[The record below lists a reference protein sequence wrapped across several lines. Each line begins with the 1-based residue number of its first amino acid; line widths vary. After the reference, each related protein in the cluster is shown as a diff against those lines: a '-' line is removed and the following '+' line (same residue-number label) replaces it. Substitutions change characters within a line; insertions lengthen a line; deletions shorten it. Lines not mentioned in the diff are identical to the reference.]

1 MDTEEKKTALP
12 PQGKGKKRRK
22 KKPAAA
28 QGDTASRERTAQET
42 VPQLV
47 KEPAAPE
54 QDTPQE
60 EPEAPAPEPAET
72 ENAAPPVQEDPVSR
86 QEAEPGQAEEK
97 ESPERSES
105 SAAPESAEPSGDAAD
120 KTPPQA
126 APEHTAPLPEERED
140 PLPDG
145 VAVSEVDLSDAL
157 DKMMQDTPE
166 KAVLQSGVPEEP
178 LAEPEEIPA
187 EQEEA
192 EPSDREETEEAA
204 GQDHDPEKE
213 EPSAEVQP
221 ETDAGDDEESAEPP
235 EAAEEDEDGGPASGE
250 EEMSSAETAE
260 ETGHTDAEAPGQEQT
275 GEETA
280 ETDGEKRLSD
290 LTRTVQLSVEQI
302 TAHMEAETA
311 EEAEEAEEQPATLQD
326 HLRNG
331 VSGMCKWL
339 LLVVFF
345 VLVIAGGGV
354 AWLYRSATPDMVPVI
369 TVSFGGQ
376 TVQPA
381 AYKWK
386 VPVVGNLFKRTYA
399 ETLSSVPVV
408 LESPVEQSSPDVEIS
423 PSDYRAELTVTD
435 SADNVIYEGDVESFA
450 AYQFAANGQ
459 YTAKLV
465 VYVDQS
471 TVSGAADVSGSETW
485 LFTFDLGVRASI
497 HLNSETVDQGGVAAI
512 RVGTTLDGQP
522 PKIETELENTGFY
535 PAGVGWVCY
544 LPIPWNQKAQ
554 DYAIT
559 VTAGGHTE
567 PLTLKVRAADWEYK
581 DYSSESQRAQP
592 YIGDADMPAA
602 VKTLLADGDDEIAW
616 TNSNFVQP
624 FLRTLDVELA
634 YGTTEYVGRSYS
646 ERSAN
651 TGAGGRTAIN
661 TILNTARG
669 ELLIAPAN
677 GTVLLAKD
685 LGGVYGNTLVID
697 HGAGVKSIFYGLDEL
712 EAKVGETLKQGQTL
726 ATCGRTTV
734 AELRIGD
741 VPVDPLPVW
750 RGQCD
755 ALKYY

>member
-1 MDTEEKKTALP
+1 M
-12 PQGKGKKRRK
+12 
-22 KKPAAA
+22 
-28 QGDTASRERTAQET
+28 
-42 VPQLV
+42 
-47 KEPAAPE
+47 
-54 QDTPQE
+54 
-60 EPEAPAPEPAET
+60 
-72 ENAAPPVQEDPVSR
+72 
-86 QEAEPGQAEEK
+86 
-97 ESPERSES
+97 
-105 SAAPESAEPSGDAAD
+105 
-120 KTPPQA
+120 
-126 APEHTAPLPEERED
+126 
-140 PLPDG
+140 
-145 VAVSEVDLSDAL
+145 
-157 DKMMQDTPE
+157 
-166 KAVLQSGVPEEP
+166 
-178 LAEPEEIPA
+178 
-187 EQEEA
+187 
-192 EPSDREETEEAA
+192 
-204 GQDHDPEKE
+204 
-213 EPSAEVQP
+213 
-221 ETDAGDDEESAEPP
+221 
-235 EAAEEDEDGGPASGE
+235 
-250 EEMSSAETAE
+250 
-260 ETGHTDAEAPGQEQT
+260 
-275 GEETA
+275 
-280 ETDGEKRLSD
+280 
-290 LTRTVQLSVEQI
+290 
-302 TAHMEAETA
+302 
-311 EEAEEAEEQPATLQD
+311 
-326 HLRNG
+326 
-331 VSGMCKWL
+331 
-339 LLVVFF
+339 
-345 VLVIAGGGV
+345 
-354 AWLYRSATPDMVPVI
+354 
-369 TVSFGGQ
+369 
-376 TVQPA
+376 
-381 AYKWK
+381 
-386 VPVVGNLFKRTYA
+386 
-399 ETLSSVPVV
+399 
-408 LESPVEQSSPDVEIS
+408 
-423 PSDYRAELTVTD
+423 
-435 SADNVIYEGDVESFA
+435 
-450 AYQFAANGQ
+450 
-459 YTAKLV
+459 
-465 VYVDQS
+465 
-471 TVSGAADVSGSETW
+471 
-485 LFTFDLGVRASI
+485 RASI